1 MYEAYRVIISSRVFQ
16 GCFDMVDRRS
26 VQHEKAVVESFG
38 AVDVERRV
46 LGVEYVDVFLRE
58 PVPDV

>member
-1 MYEAYRVIISSRVFQ
+1 
-16 GCFDMVDRRS
+16 MVDRRS